1 VQTSLKDRQLLRK
14 LLSAGMNHEMVSF
27 SVAAV
32 MLFLASLYV
41 AYVMLYMTTQ

>member
-1 VQTSLKDRQLLRK
+1 VRADLSQRQTTPAQVAVMK
-14 LLSAGMNHEMVSF
+14 HEMVSF